1 MLFILVLQNL
11 KVESGKHAAYV
22 CTDTSWPTQTLVMS
36 SENMAVIALLHGGRS
51 ICIHFIS
58 RTCLTA
64 LRNMTE

>member
-36 SENMAVIALLHGGRS
+36 SENMAVIALLHEEGAYVY
-51 ICIHFIS
+51 IS
-58 RTCLTA
+58 FLE
-64 LRNMTE
+64 LV